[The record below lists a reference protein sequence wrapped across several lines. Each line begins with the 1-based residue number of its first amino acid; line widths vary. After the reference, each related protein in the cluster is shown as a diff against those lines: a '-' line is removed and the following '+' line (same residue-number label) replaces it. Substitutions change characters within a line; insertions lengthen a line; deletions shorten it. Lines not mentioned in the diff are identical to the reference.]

1 MSVHSVVPRRARRTA
16 GLAAGLAALVLSLAA
31 CGGDEMASTP
41 TPTDISIA
49 PPTSAL
55 PSSAVPSSAGP
66 APSES
71 PSTAGTSKRPSASA
85 GLDALGAVKAA
96 ETGVADSTVVE
107 LSKDDDSGSAWEMT
121 VRVGD
126 GGRELRIDAGGEIT
140 SDQAESLSAVQ
151 RGTLP
156 GVTVSEAIKAAEKRV
171 SDGEVTD
178 AELTRE
184 NQRTVWDVSVE
195 VAGGDDWELWIDASS
210 GTVINAERD

>member
-1 MSVHSVVPRRARRTA
+1 MSLVSAALGSPRRTA
-16 GLAAGLAALVLSLAA
+16 GLVVGLAALVLPLAA
-31 CGGDEMASTP
+31 CDSDDQSSTP
-41 TPTDISIA
+41 APTDISIA
-49 PPTSAL
+49 PPTSAA
-55 PSSAVPSSAGP
+55 PSSAVP

-71 PSTAGTSKRPSASA
+71 PSTDATSKRPSASA

-107 LSKDDDSGSAWEMT
+107 LSKDDDSGSAWEAT

-140 SDQAESLSAVQ
+140 SNQPESLSSVQ

-156 GVTVSEAIKAAEKRV
+156 DVTVSDAIKASEKRV
-171 SDGEVTD
+171 PDGEVTD

-210 GTVINAERD
+210 GRVINAERD

>member
-1 MSVHSVVPRRARRTA
+1 VSHTSVVPLTSRRAA
-16 GLAAGLAALVLSLAA
+16 GLVVGLAALVLPLAA
-31 CGGDEMASTP
+31 CGNDEVSNTP
-41 TPTDISIA
+41 APTDISIA
-49 PPTSAL
+49 PPTSAA
-55 PSSAVPSSAGP
+55 PSSADPAPPESPSSA
-66 APSES
+66 A
-71 PSTAGTSKRPSASA
+71 TSKRPSASA

-107 LSKDDDSGSAWEMT
+107 LSKDDDSGSAWEVT

-126 GGRELRIDAGGEIT
+126 GGQELRIDSEGEIT
-140 SDQAESLSAVQ
+140 SNQPESLSSVQ

-156 GVTVSEAIKAAEKRV
+156 DVTVSDAIKAAEKRV

-195 VAGGDDWELWIDASS
+195 AAGGDDWELWIDASS
-210 GTVINAERD
+210 GTVISEERD